1 MTLQLNNIVI
11 FRQVRVNLFTDREKS
26 IMAITNAVTVYATLM
41 KDENTIPQNK
51 SIIQFILDNL
61 PEELKKNISIEIIEE
76 VLNYVTSI
84 RNDYI

>member
-84 RNDYI
+84 RNNYV